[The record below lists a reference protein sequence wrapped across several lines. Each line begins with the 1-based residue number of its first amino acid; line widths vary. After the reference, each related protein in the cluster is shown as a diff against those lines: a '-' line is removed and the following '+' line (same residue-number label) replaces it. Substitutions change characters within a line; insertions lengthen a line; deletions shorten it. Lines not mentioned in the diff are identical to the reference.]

1 MSNNKKNQIDLTN
14 VVTPDDLN
22 LAPTEQDKQAAQKV
36 DEKFAQI
43 TAPVQYATEQDR
55 QAAIERG
62 QRLRNYLDREEAE
75 QDYQAQL
82 NAATYRLRATDFSRD
97 AFAPLPPL
105 DLQDPNSRLAYNVAL
120 NKRQRAQN
128 LLSVSLWQTENN
140 PEIKK
145 DCENLIKS
153 QSDPNMSDVDR
164 INLQADYQEKLAKK
178 YDEIINQYGGVSED
192 LLLDPNF
199 RKYCTPDVLR
209 AFLNARE
216 DEETA
221 NSEDG
226 WFRSFKRSY
235 DFEAE
240 RRRAAV
246 DFKETGDKL
255 TYDKKINELSLKYER
270 SYDGDT
276 TKAVAG
282 TFASMIQPI
291 VDNPLK
297 GSAIVASAL
306 IAGFVTKNPAIF
318 SKILGYGV
326 GGGIL
331 FPDEYEQFQADML
344 NTAMDMRREQF
355 LKDNPNAT
363 EDEIRTFDAQLNREE
378 FLKNTRGAAATSALL
393 DLVGDRFMLRGV
405 NTPLKAMFTNIQ
417 KKAVEAPLLAAA
429 KATAKDWAADT
440 AVNIATEGAQD
451 AINTAA
457 AANASGTGDA
467 LNKAIEAGE
476 ESLRAAIAPSAIL
489 TTIFSTPRLVH
500 NLRTYTRDF
509 QAKSITEQRL
519 ASGEKLSDKLDQAN
533 IPADNKAALY
543 QKVFEEGDRN
553 YSKMAFDPKQVM
565 DTIDMLGLKG
575 EQIPKQFRDRA
586 VLQDMIDGGQ
596 EIEINRA
603 EFYAFFSKEQREQF
617 KNDFHFT
624 DLGDKTLGVL
634 SKDVTDAR
642 ADKIA
647 DDIQKEYSKENEQFK
662 EDQYVAGQVQ
672 TRLNEQNIGNAESRS
687 ATAHLAAAYFRAM
700 GEMMGVS
707 PREAMESYLYHFKR
721 NDKVNAL
728 NIAEDQADDFNKDI
742 KGRTYANENKIE
754 FSPDADI
761 GTMLEEMSHSF
772 LLTAAR
778 LERDG
783 KANEQLK
790 NGLKAFKEWIG
801 DPNLDLTDL
810 TEQNRYAHEAFV
822 TAFMQYLI
830 TGQADK
836 SNVTALRAFKQLL
849 SRVSSVRSI
858 YQGLKP
864 SDFKG
869 DTNGSM
875 RAEMLGNRYEAQYGH
890 KLNALDEKFGAL
902 IDAMFG
908 QQHKLMDENTRYSFG
923 SIFEGANN
931 PNIVLTE
938 QDHTEL
944 KKTEQDL
951 QNKLEE
957 SLMQADAIQNPVIFE
972 GLSEA
977 QMKRAALAKGK
988 SKGAQIRKAAK
999 ITEEKL
1005 QAYEQLAD
1013 ELKKVAE
1020 EYRKGFTEYFNN
1032 SYIGKFYELLRE
1044 VKINSNDPA
1053 LKQLKPSE
1061 LKVLKD
1067 AGLLSEKGQF
1077 TAANIANTF
1086 AGFSTRD
1093 PRGLAAKVLADRL
1106 NDDVSALSLLARVP
1120 HESKLVDFFV
1130 DEMMRGERQKLKEQF
1145 TQSDAGVYILDERLR
1160 QNAKEQK
1167 VLNRAINSREEAG
1180 LCKDAARKLLART
1193 PYGSINVSNLIDRAA
1208 RVKKLA
1214 QEALRKGDLAGAG
1227 KYLRTERVLL
1237 EEAKLASRVKAELEA
1252 RIKEHRAFLSKS
1264 DKQLSKRYD
1273 VKMLMLNRILMSQIG
1288 IKDMG
1293 LTPENFD
1300 LEYEANASNPDIKN
1314 FYDLMAGKTEAGA
1327 VLQGYWKDMTAQNVE
1342 LAIRMMDSIQRISR
1356 KNGWLR
1362 NKGKYDIRVKDAQAK
1377 MFAALQ
1383 KHKDRA
1389 EKYMSDGKGGG
1400 SPMQERTKGRTWRE
1414 GFREFNYSFYRPE
1427 PFFQMLDGQD
1437 TEGAWI
1443 KYVYTPIKNAEV
1455 HSMTEMTE
1463 WRQAIREAREKL
1475 GLKFDTELVIDCPE
1489 LKFSDEM
1496 RAATGLDHFKFGVG
1510 NDTRGR
1516 NVAQQQILGLMM
1528 HMGNRD
1534 NFNKMLQGYFGKN
1547 VNEEQFIAWFNRM
1560 CDAGYIT
1567 KAMMDFTQ
1575 RVWDIN
1581 KKYFDEVQKA
1591 HFETHGYEIKV
1602 IDPRMIHTRWGD
1614 YKGGVVRAISNDD
1627 VINDDTMKMND
1638 VKDFANA
1645 VERDLPTIKNGF
1657 TQERKAGAIRALCID
1672 PERLIQE
1679 TRNMILYANFQPAFA
1694 DVNRVLDPEMRAAL
1708 EKKYPDIY
1716 NGFLKKWLATTIQ
1729 QRTTT
1734 GSDDG
1739 IAKSLF
1745 TFIGYMTRMA
1755 GQALMVGNLNN
1766 TLQQISGFA
1775 TLATKVPVSQIA
1787 LSLCRSLGHWGD
1799 IKKEINASEFMRNRL
1814 INVNDGVQNIFDDMI
1829 FSSVNYKTDVL
1840 RKSKLAIKQAN
1851 TWARQHSYFMQKFF
1865 QDYIDRVAYD
1875 AAYQHALKQGKTKEE
1890 CQRYAE
1896 SVVRTTQSSFDVSDM
1911 TNIEKST
1918 AGVKMFTQF
1927 GGYFYTMF
1935 RLQSSQI
1942 SMICARENVSNVH
1955 KALSIAWTIG
1965 CSMIMPA
1972 VLAEMVNGV
1981 MNGSA
1986 FNDDD
1991 DDHEY
1996 AKTILWSIPKMY
2008 AGALPFAGK
2017 ALTPAIEKMQGKNYV
2032 SSGFLSNPTSGLVDN
2047 TINLVANRFKGN
2059 PVKPNEVKAAVT
2071 ILAVLT
2077 GCPMLAWG
2085 GRTLSYE
2092 YGRQAGY
2099 FMPESAYDLLR
2110 GEVTGIASPQS
2121 KTN

>member
-1 MSNNKKNQIDLTN
+1 MSSNKKNQIDLTN

-22 LAPTEQDKQAAQKV
+22 LAPTAQDRQAAQKV

-43 TAPVQYATEQDR
+43 TAPVQYADDQER

-75 QDYQAQL
+75 RDYQAQL
-82 NAATYRLRATDFSRD
+82 NAATYRLRATNPTRD
-97 AFAPLPPL
+97 AFAPLPEL
-105 DLQDPNSRLAYNVAL
+105 DLQDPNSRIAYAVAL

-128 LLSVSLWQTENN
+128 LLSVSSWQIENN
-140 PEIKK
+140 AEIKK
-145 DCENLIKS
+145 EFNELTKS
-153 QSDPNMSDVDR
+153 QSDPYMSDVSK
-164 INLQADYQEKLAKK
+164 INLQADFQEKLAKQ
-178 YDEIINQYGGVSED
+178 YDEVINQYGGVSED

-199 RKYCTPDVLR
+199 RKYCTPAVLQSL
-209 AFLNARE
+209 LNARE
-216 DEETA
+216 DEEA
-221 NSEDG
+221 SNGKNG
-226 WFRSFKRSY
+226 WFRSFMRAY

-240 RRRAAV
+240 RRRAAI
-246 DFKETGDKL
+246 DFKETGDKI

-282 TFASMIQPI
+282 SLASMIQPV

-297 GSAIVASAL
+297 GSAVLASAL
-306 IAGFVTKNPAIF
+306 IAGFITKNPAIF
-318 SKILGYGV
+318 NKILGYGASA
-326 GGGIL
+326 IIY
-331 FPDEYEQFQADML
+331 PDEYEQFQADML
-344 NTAMDMRREQF
+344 NTAMDMRREDF
-355 LKDNPNAT
+355 LKENPNAT
-363 EDEIRTFDAQLNREE
+363 EEELRAFDAQLNREE

-405 NTPLKAMFTNIQ
+405 STPLKAMFTDIQ

-440 AVNIATEGAQD
+440 AVNIATEGMQD

-457 AANASGTGDA
+457 AANASGTGNA
-467 LNKAIEAGE
+467 LSKAMEAGE

-489 TTIFSTPRLVH
+489 TTVFSTPRLVH

-509 QAKSITEQRL
+509 QSKTITEERL
-519 ASGEKLSDKLDQAN
+519 ASGEKLSDKLDQAG
-533 IPADNKAALY
+533 IPAENKAALY

-553 YSKMAFDPKQVM
+553 YSQMAFDPKQVM
-565 DTIDMLGLKG
+565 DTIDMLGLEG

-586 VLQDMIDGGQ
+586 VLQDMIDNGQ
-596 EIEINRA
+596 EIELNRA

-624 DLGDKTLGVL
+624 DLGSKTLGVL
-634 SKDVTDAR
+634 SKDVSDIR

-662 EDQYVAGQVQ
+662 EDQYVAGQIQ
-672 TRLNEQNIGNAESRS
+672 SRLTEQNIGNAESRS
-687 ATAHLAAAYFRAM
+687 ATAHLAASFFRAM
-700 GEMMGVS
+700 GEMMDVS
-707 PREAMESYLYHFKR
+707 PREAMESYLYRFKR
-721 NDKVNAL
+721 NDKVNTL

-742 KGRTYANENKIE
+742 KGRTYADENKIE

-783 KANEQLK
+783 KANAQLSTA
-790 NGLKAFKEWIG
+790 LKAFKEWIG
-801 DPNLDLTDL
+801 DPNIDLTEL
-810 TEQNRYAHEAFV
+810 TEQNRYAHEGFA

-864 SDFKG
+864 SDFKN

-875 RAEMLGNRYEAQYGH
+875 RADVLGNRYEAQYGH
-890 KLNALDEKFGAL
+890 KLNKLDEKFGAL

-908 QQHKLMDENTRYSFG
+908 QQHKLMDENTRYSFS
-923 SIFEGANN
+923 SIFEGADN
-931 PNIVLTE
+931 PRVVLTAE
-938 QDHTEL
+938 DHAEL
-944 KKTEQDL
+944 KKSEQDL

-957 SLMQADAIQNPVIFE
+957 SLMQADAVQNPVIFE

-988 SKGAQIRKAAK
+988 GKGSQIRKAAK

-1005 QAYEQLAD
+1005 QTYEQLAN
-1013 ELKKVAE
+1013 ELKKAGE
-1020 EYRKGFTEYFNN
+1020 EYKKGFTEYFKN

-1061 LKVLKD
+1061 LKALQD

-1077 TAANIANTF
+1077 TAANIKNTF
-1086 AGFSTRD
+1086 TGFSTRD
-1093 PRGLAAKVLADRL
+1093 PRGLAAQVLADRL
-1106 NDDVSALSLLARVP
+1106 NDDVSALSLLAHIP
-1120 HESKLVDFFV
+1120 HESKLVDFFT

-1145 TQSDAGVYILDERLR
+1145 TQADAGVYILDERLR

-1167 VLNRAINSREEAG
+1167 ILNKAINSREEAG
-1180 LCKDAARKLLART
+1180 LCKDAARKLLARS
-1193 PYGSINVSNLIDRAA
+1193 PFGSINVSNLIDRAA

-1214 QEALRKGDLAGAG
+1214 QEALRKGDLDLAG

-1237 EEAKLASRVKAELEA
+1237 EEAKLASRVKSELEA
-1252 RIKEHRAFLSKS
+1252 RLKEHRAFLSKS

-1273 VKMLMLNRILMSQIG
+1273 VKMLMLNRILMSQLG

-1300 LEYEANASNPDIKN
+1300 MEYEANASNPDIKN
-1314 FYDLMAGKTEAGA
+1314 FYDLIAGKTEAGA
-1327 VLQGYWKDMTAQNVE
+1327 VLQGYYKDMTAQNVE

-1377 MFAALQ
+1377 MFAALE

-1414 GFREFNYSFYRPE
+1414 GFRDFNYSFYRPE

-1437 TEGAWI
+1437 TEGAWV

-1455 HSMTEMTE
+1455 HSMTEMAE
-1463 WRQAIREAREKL
+1463 WRKAIRDAREKL
-1475 GLKFDTELVIDCPE
+1475 GLKFDTDLVIDCPE

-1528 HMGNRD
+1528 HMGNCD

-1567 KAMMDFTQ
+1567 KEMMDFTQ
-1575 RVWDIN
+1575 RIWDIN

-1591 HFETHGYEIKV
+1591 HYETHGYEIKV

-1657 TQERKAGAIRALCID
+1657 TQERKSGAIRALCID

-1708 EKKYPDIY
+1708 EKKYPGIY
-1716 NGFLKKWLATTIQ
+1716 DGFLKKWLATTIQ

-1745 TFIGYMTRMA
+1745 SFIGYMTRMA

-1787 LSLCRSLGHWGD
+1787 LSLCRSLGHWSE
-1799 IKKEINASEFMRNRL
+1799 IRKEINASEFMRNRL
-1814 INVNDGVQNIFDDMI
+1814 INVNDGVQNVFDDMI
-1829 FSSVNYKTDVL
+1829 FSSVNYKTDAL
-1840 RKSKLAIKQAN
+1840 RKSKLALKQAN
-1851 TWARQHSYFMQKFF
+1851 AWARQHSYFMQKFF

-1875 AAYQHALKQGKTKEE
+1875 AAYQHALKQGKTLEE
-1890 CQRYAE
+1890 AQRYGE
-1896 SVVRTTQSSFDVSDM
+1896 SVVRTTQSSFDVADM
-1911 TNIEKST
+1911 TNMEKST
-1918 AGVKMFTQF
+1918 ALVKMFTQF

-2008 AGALPFAGK
+2008 AGAIPGIGK
-2017 ALTPAIEKMQGKNYV
+2017 GLNYGIEKMQGKNYV
-2032 SSGFLSNPTSGLVDN
+2032 SSGFLSNPTSGLVEN
-2047 TINLVANRFKGN
+2047 TINLIANRFRGN

-2099 FMPESAYDLLR
+2099 FMPESAYDLIR